1 MDWNA
6 IIVGILAVIGSYLG
20 NVALTRRK
28 TREDALKDAERE
40 ATQLERMKSIE
51 RKLDEHNHYAEK
63 LSSIEKS
70 MISMQKDIEYLRKEA
85 S

>member
-1 MDWNA
+1 MDWSA
-6 IIVGILAVIGSYLG
+6 IIVGILAVLGSYLG

-28 TREDALKDAERE
+28 SREDALTDAEHQ
-40 ATQLERMKSIE
+40 AILNERMKSIE

-63 LSSIEKS
+63 LTSIEKS
-70 MISMQKDIEYLRKEA
+70 MVSMQKDIEYLRKEA

>member
-28 TREDALKDAERE
+28 TREDAIKDAERE

-63 LSSIEKS
+63 LASIEKS